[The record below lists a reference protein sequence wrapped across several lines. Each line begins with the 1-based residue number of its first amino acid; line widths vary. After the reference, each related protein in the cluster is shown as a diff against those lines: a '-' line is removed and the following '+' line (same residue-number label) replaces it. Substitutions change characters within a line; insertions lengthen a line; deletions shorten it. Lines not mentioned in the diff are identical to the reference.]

1 MRGTHERVLIDRE
14 RIAAR
19 VREMGEEIC
28 RALQAE
34 MGPGDEVVMIPVMT
48 GALVFAADLIR
59 AMPVRMSIHPVTV
72 SSYRGRTTRP
82 ADLVM
87 RSQAPTGLKG
97 KHVIVVDDILDTG
110 RTLAMLRGLLAA
122 QRPASLRICVLLRKD
137 KARDAEVEADLAGF
151 DIPDEFVVGYGLD
164 YDGLERNRPDIV
176 ALVGEGEGAG

>member
-1 MRGTHERVLIDRE
+1 MPPTQERVLIDRE
-14 RIAAR
+14 RIAER
-19 VREMGEEIC
+19 VRAMGEEIC
-28 RALQAE
+28 AALRTE
-34 MGPGDEVVMIPVMT
+34 MGEGDEVVMIPVMT

-110 RTLAMLRGLLAA
+110 RTLALLRGMLAA
-122 QRPASLRICVLLRKD
+122 QSPASLRICVLLRKD
-137 KARDAEVEADLAGF
+137 KAREADVEADVVGF

-176 ALVGEGEGAG
+176 TLVGGGDA